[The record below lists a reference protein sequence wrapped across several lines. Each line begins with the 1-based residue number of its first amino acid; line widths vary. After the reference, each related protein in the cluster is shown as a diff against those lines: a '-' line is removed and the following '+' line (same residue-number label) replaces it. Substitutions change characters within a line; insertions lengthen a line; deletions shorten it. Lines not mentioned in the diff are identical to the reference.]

1 MGLFREVAKFC
12 ASTIVVVVFGVGATS
27 IILAA
32 CAPTPVPVSTIV
44 APTPK
49 TYTCAQMKREADEHR
64 ALPAD
69 SMIAVFLGDYGQL
82 RAENWAALKVP
93 PPRCQK

>member
-1 MGLFREVAKFC
+1 MGHSKAVAILLLFAVAGC
-12 ASTIVVVVFGVGATS
+12 AQM
-27 IILAA
+27 
-32 CAPTPVPVSTIV
+32 PTPSAMIV

-49 TYTCAQMKREADEHR
+49 TYTCAQLKREAAEHR